1 MRQLVKLS
9 DASPAWTLI
18 GWMGVAAGFLILSF
32 YGVIA
37 GWSLY
42 YLSRLAPAFR
52 ALRGR
57 QHPRPLWA
65 AADPLLMIGLQTAFM
80 AVTILIVARGV
91 SGGLELAIRWFMP
104 LLLLLLL
111 VLLGYSLTSGG
122 LAQGLDFMFSFHPER
137 LGVEGVLD
145 AMGQAFFTL
154 SLGMGA
160 IMAYGAYV
168 PSNASITSTIF
179 TIALLDTFVAVAA
192 GLVIF
197 PLVFANGLNP
207 AEGPGL
213 MFVTLPL
220 AFGQMPFGAIFGGV
234 FFLLVSFA
242 ALTSAISLTEPALAW
257 LVEDHNAKRGRV
269 AVTLGVISGALGLGT
284 VFSFNIWADVQIFGK
299 NFFDRWISSPIT
311 PSCPWADADCP
322 LRGLG
327 AAEEHGGGPA
337 RF

>member
-1 MRQLVKLS
+1 MV
-9 DASPAWTLI
+9 
-18 GWMGVAAGFLILSF
+18 
-32 YGVIA
+32 Y
-37 GWSLY
+37 
-42 YLSRLAPAFR
+42 APA
-52 ALRGR
+52 
-57 QHPRPLWA
+57 A
-65 AADPLLMIGLQTAFM
+65 A
-80 AVTILIVARGV
+80 
-91 SGGLELAIRWFMP
+91 
-104 LLLLLLL
+104 LLLL

-154 SLGMGA
+154 SWAWARLWP
-160 IMAYGAYV
+160 MAPL

-197 PLVFANGLNP
+197 GLRQW
-207 AEGPGL
+207 AEPRGGAGL

-257 LVEDHNAKRGRV
+257 LVWRTTTR
-269 AVTLGVISGALGLGT
+269 S
-284 VFSFNIWADVQIFGK
+284 
-299 NFFDRWISSPIT
+299 
-311 PSCPWADADCP
+311 
-322 LRGLG
+322 
-327 AAEEHGGGPA
+327 AAEWRSPSG
-337 RF
+337 